1 MLVANNLNTP
11 GAGFAVDTNVVTVL
25 KPGETTDEPII
36 EHWNKMSK
44 QELAER
50 ILTELQRCAIPNP
63 LNRKHRNHQ
72 PTSQEIASIQQS

>member
-25 KPGETTDEPII
+25 KPGATTDEPII

-50 ILTELQRCAIPNP
+50 ILTELAA
-63 LNRKHRNHQ
+63 LRNTESAEPQ
-72 PTSQEIASIQQS
+72 AS